1 MATDTHSNAPASG
14 PVDGL
19 KRWPFVPWGLVP
31 LLGLLAL
38 AIIALGPFAFGEVQA
53 ATEASARKALAEVG
67 ADWAK
72 AEVSGQWVTLGGKP
86 PSREAAAQAVAAI
99 KQAKAPTLF
108 GGAAPATLV
117 FERFTWVEDELPTSS
132 RGRPAI
138 GAKTALPP
146 TEEQLASCD
155 ATMAGVLDGS
165 TIEFSTASKLVN
177 QSSSKLLDSI
187 VAAAQACP
195 GVLRIEGYTDSAGL
209 SAYNDLLSLQRA
221 EAVRAAL
228 IARGVPAERLV
239 AEGFGS
245 RKPIANNDTD
255 AGRARN
261 RRIEIH
267 AVRAGS
273 PT

>member
-1 MATDTHSNAPASG
+1 MASDTHCNAPASG
-14 PVDGL
+14 SVDGPR
-19 KRWPFVPWGLVP
+19 RWPFVPWGLVP

-38 AIIALGPFAFGEVQA
+38 AIVALGPFAFGEVQA
-53 ATEASARKALAEVG
+53 VTEASARKALAEVG

-72 AEVSGQWVTLGGKP
+72 AEISGQWVTLEGRP
-86 PSREAAAQAVAAI
+86 PTREAATQAVAAV
-99 KQAKAPTLF
+99 KQAKVPTLF
-108 GGAAPATLV
+108 GEAAPATLV
-117 FERFTWVEDELPTSS
+117 FERFTWMENERAPSS
-132 RGRPAI
+132 SGRPAI
-138 GAKTALPP
+138 GAKPAPPP

-155 ATMAGVLDGS
+155 ATMAGVLNGAK
-165 TIEFSTASKLVN
+165 IEFSTASKLVN
-177 QSSSKLLDSI
+177 QSSSKLLDSV
-187 VAAAQACP
+187 VAAALACP
-195 GVLRIEGYTDSAGL
+195 GVLRIEGHTDNAGL
-209 SAYNDLLSLQRA
+209 SAYNALLSLQRA

-245 RKPIANNDTD
+245 GKPIANNDTD

-267 AVRAGS
+267 PVRAGS